1 MAINFP
7 VSLDDLA
14 NVGTGDTI
22 TPAHKNDLND
32 IVEALEAKVGID
44 NSAVATSHDYLL
56 THLPAQAQNFD
67 VGAYNVRGLTLT
79 SDVAVGTIP
88 VNVTSTT
95 KCTNLNADTVDG
107 THLAGLQTILTNSAG
122 LRAALND
129 ETGSGRAVFN
139 DNPTL
144 VIPVLGVA
152 TATSINGLTID
163 TTTGTLDVTN
173 GKTLAVTGNATISAT
188 PYTPGGTDVA
198 LTDGGTG
205 ASTQAGAANA
215 VLPSQTGNANKVLR
229 SDGTNVSWQNPT
241 DLAIASQARGDILYF
256 DGTNWKRLAKGTNGQ
271 YLKIGANDPA
281 WASLPTTI
289 TSYLAFHMPID
300 NDEVT
305 DWYGDPITLNSVGKF
320 KKMAG
325 VDSLTIYVKYKM
337 TEIGNPSIKV
347 YINSKYVTLVPTQSG
362 VWATI
367 SGNLDVSGCTNETTY
382 DVTVVVNSAEHGPDY
397 IAYVQ
402 GLS

>member
-7 VSLDDLA
+7 VSLDDLT
-14 NVGTGDTI
+14 NVSTGDTI

-67 VGAYNVRGLTLT
+67 VGAYDVRGLTLT

-95 KCTNLNADTVDG
+95 MCTNLNADTVDG

-122 LRAALND
+122 LAAAISD
-129 ETGSGRAVFN
+129 ETGTDKVVFN
-139 DNPTL
+139 TSPTL
-144 VIPVLGVA
+144 VTPVLGAA

-173 GKTLAVTGNATISAT
+173 GKTLAVTGDATISAT

-241 DLAIASQARGDILYF
+241 DLAIASQARGDILRF
-256 DGTNWKRLAKGTNGQ
+256 DGTNWVRLAKGTDGQ
-271 YLKIGANDPA
+271 YLKIGADDPA
-281 WASLPTTI
+281 WATVDIPTEATTAYDTDSGTNFSTSETTFLSKAKTI
-289 TSYLAFHMPID
+289 T
-300 NDEVT
+300 N
-305 DWYGDPITLNSVGKF
+305 GKTV
-320 KKMAG
+320 MLIASG
-325 VDSLTIYVKYKM
+325 YVSHSQE
-337 TEIGNPSIKV
+337 TR
-347 YINSKYVTLVPTQSG
+347 T
-362 VWATI
+362 ATI
-367 SGNLDVSGCTNETTY
+367 NLKHGSTT
-382 DVTVVVNSAEHGPDY
+382 VHTVKASVVNSGYGGWSTCA
-397 IAYVQ
+397 IVT
-402 GLS
+402 GLSGEITFSVTATLSYGGGFAYGNLIIFEF

>member
-14 NVGTGDTI
+14 NVNTGDTI

-44 NSAVATSHDYLL
+44 SSAVATSHDYLL

-79 SDVAVGTIP
+79 SDVTVGTIP
-88 VNVTSTT
+88 VNVISTT
-95 KCTNLNADTVDG
+95 MCTNLNADTVDG

-129 ETGSGRAVFN
+129 ETGSGLAVFN
-139 DNPTL
+139 NTPTL
-144 VIPVLGVA
+144 VTPVLGAA

-215 VLPSQTGNANKVLR
+215 VLPSQTSNANKVLR

-281 WASLPTTI
+281 WATASLGSWVDKSSSYGAQQATTDGFVLAYSGKNLGDGQTIRGYTDANANPTTVRQECMG
-289 TSYLAFHMPID
+289 S
-300 NDEVT
+300 
-305 DWYGDPITLNSVGKF
+305 
-320 KKMAG
+320 AG
-325 VDSLTIYVKYKM
+325 VTIGGSICMPVKKNDYWK
-337 TEIGNPSIKV
+337 
-347 YINSKYVTLVPTQSG
+347 
-362 VWATI
+362 
-367 SGNLDVSGCTNETTY
+367 
-382 DVTVVVNSAEHGPDY
+382 VVVSAGTPTVY
-397 IAYVQ
+397 WIPL
-402 GLS
+402 GS